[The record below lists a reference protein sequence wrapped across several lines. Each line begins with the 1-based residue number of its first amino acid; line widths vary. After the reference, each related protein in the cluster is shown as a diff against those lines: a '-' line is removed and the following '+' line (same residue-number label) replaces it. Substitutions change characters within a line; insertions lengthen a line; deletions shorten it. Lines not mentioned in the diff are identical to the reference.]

1 LLVFSKD
8 FQGADH
14 VTKEIR
20 LNAFDMNCV
29 VHQSAG
35 LWTHPRD
42 RAVEY
47 TSLEYWTDLAQILER
62 GLFDGLFIADVLGVY
77 DVYGGNVDTAIS
89 QAIQIPLNDPVLVI
103 PPMAQVTKH
112 LGFGV
117 TCTLSFEP
125 PYPFARRMS
134 TLDHLTRG
142 RIGWNI
148 VTGYLNSAAK
158 GVGMDAH
165 DHRYDIADEYME
177 VVYKLWEG
185 SWEDDAVVRD
195 RDNRIFARP
204 DKVHKIHHHGEN
216 YRVDAIHLCEPSP
229 QRTPLLYQAG
239 ASNRGC
245 EFAARHAECVFLLG
259 PSKQVV
265 APRVAD
271 IRRRAARYGRNPA
284 EILIFTL
291 MTVIVG
297 RTEAEAKAKF
307 DDYRGHISHAGA
319 LTLFSG
325 WTGIDFS
332 RYALDDPIR
341 YLKNDAINSA
351 VEAFTLADPNRTWT
365 VREIA
370 EFVGIGG
377 MGPILV
383 GSPEQIADELESWI
397 ETTDIDGFNLCYAV
411 TPESFTDF
419 VDLVVPELQRRGV
432 YKREYREGTLREKFY
447 GPGRARLPESHP
459 ASAYRHRA
467 AAADT
472 APAIVNDDKG
482 VAQSLEQSLGQSF
495 GRLS

>member
-1 LLVFSKD
+1 
-8 FQGADH
+8 
-14 VTKEIR
+14 
-20 LNAFDMNCV
+20 
-29 VHQSAG
+29 
-35 LWTHPRD
+35 
-42 RAVEY
+42 
-47 TSLEYWTDLAQILER
+47 
-62 GLFDGLFIADVLGVY
+62 
-77 DVYGGNVDTAIS
+77 
-89 QAIQIPLNDPVLVI
+89 
-103 PPMAQVTKH
+103 
-112 LGFGV
+112 V

-158 GVGMDAH
+158 GAGMDGQNAH
-165 DHRYDIADEYME
+165 DRRYDIADEYME

-195 RDNRIFARP
+195 RSNRIFARP

-229 QRTPLLYQAG
+229 QRTPVLYQAG

-271 IRRRAARYGRNPA
+271 IRQRAARYGRNPA

-307 DDYRGHISHAGA
+307 EEYRSHISHEGA

-332 RYALDDPIR
+332 RYSLDDPIR

-351 VEAFTLADPNRTWT
+351 VEAFTRADPNKTWT
-365 VREIA
+365 VREVA

-383 GSPEQIADELESWI
+383 GSPEQIADEFESWI
-397 ETTDIDGFNLCYAV
+397 EATDLDGFNLAYAV
-411 TPESFTDF
+411 TPETFADF
-419 VDLVVPELQRRGV
+419 VELVVPELQRRGI
-432 YKREYREGTLREKFY
+432 YKREYREGTLREKLY

-459 ASAYRHRA
+459 AAAYRHRA
-467 AAADT
+467 PVA
-472 APAIVNDDKG
+472 APAPLVTD
-482 VAQSLEQSLGQSF
+482 SQSLG
-495 GRLS
+495 RLS